1 MQLRKLNRRVLR
13 ASFRCPC
20 VFELVDSEKKKKP
33 RRSRSILGLHLRERE
48 RFLGGLVVGHCRRR
62 LG

>member
-20 VFELVDSEKKKKP
+20 VFELVDSEKKKNP
-33 RRSRSILGLHLRERE
+33 EE
-48 RFLGGLVVGHCRRR
+48 ADPFLVYIYGRGKGFSED
-62 LG
+62 

>member
-20 VFELVDSEKKKKP
+20 VFELVDSEKKKP

-48 RFLGGLVVGHCRRR
+48 RFLGGLVVGHCRRG

>member
-13 ASFRCPC
+13 AGFRCPC
-20 VFELVDSEKKKKP
+20 VFELVDSGTKKTEEVDPLLVYIYGRGKGF
-33 RRSRSILGLHLRERE
+33 SGLGV
-48 RFLGGLVVGHCRRR
+48 GVGHCRRR